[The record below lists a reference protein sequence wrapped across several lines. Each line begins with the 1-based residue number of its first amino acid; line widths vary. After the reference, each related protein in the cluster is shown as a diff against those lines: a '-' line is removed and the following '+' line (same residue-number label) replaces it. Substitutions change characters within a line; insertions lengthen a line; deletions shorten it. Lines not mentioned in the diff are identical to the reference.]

1 MIGFGAIAIGT
12 VLIRRKHHATAF
24 AIVLR
29 HVKQMDD
36 GLFESYSDKLQHIDS
51 RNNLAA
57 LPSGNR
63 LACHIELLR
72 KLFLSESFAFPAS
85 AIVSLS
91 FIAITLFINPSGIA
105 HCNTL
110 YLVKLATSCC

>member
-29 HVKQMDD
+29 HVKQVDD
-36 GLFESYSDKLQHIDS
+36 RLFESYSDKLQHIDS

-57 LPSGNR
+57 LSSGNR

-72 KLFLSESFAFPAS
+72 KLFLSESFAFS
-85 AIVSLS
+85 CFCYR
-91 FIAITLFINPSGIA
+91 FIKL
-105 HCNTL
+105 HCYHPFHQSIWHCPL
-110 YLVKLATSCC
+110 